1 MQGRYRSIGSF
12 GACGKLAVEQVSEY
26 NQGMTAEPVE
36 PVEEPSADSMPD
48 DADTAMRSGLLSAA
62 SLAEARWQRLN
73 EEDADDER
81 RRAPVSARAHTWA
94 MTLGGPK
101 LAAMLADVDVAS
113 LSDDECVVFAQAVTR
128 QQSWTDM
135 MLFDVTAAFA
145 AHRPGPDETER
156 RFGFPPGPGVERRIQ
171 LGGEDTRPLGSF
183 AASEWAAA
191 LKVSRAIA
199 TRLIADSLDLTARL
213 HVVMFNARAGNGD
226 TRRARMIADRTRW
239 LDPATLTAVQSE
251 ITPILATVTA
261 GKLEQIIDRIVGTRD
276 PAAAKARAERASQ
289 RREVWIGH
297 TRDEHADIYG
307 TLDGIGATVLDHR
320 LDELATAIGR
330 VVRAHGEP
338 AGFGPDDQS
347 FDQRRA
353 RALVLL
359 AAPVQVARLMRL
371 ARELRSPASDEPASD
386 EPTDAETADRAEAAE
401 ADDPGQECA
410 GLLDAITLYVH
421 LGADG
426 TLDLEDLG
434 VLSMPTV
441 RDLLATTT
449 ATVRVAPVI
458 DLNATYTSPGYRPS
472 VQLREQTVLMRATC
486 WFPYCER
493 PSRAC
498 DYEHSVPWPRG
509 PTETGN
515 AGPACRGHHR
525 VKTHGN
531 WRLHQACTGVYVWQA
546 PTGHVYIVTPDGTH
560 ALS

>member
-1 MQGRYRSIGSF
+1 
-12 GACGKLAVEQVSEY
+12 
-26 NQGMTAEPVE
+26 MTAE

-48 DADTAMRSGLLSAA
+48 DADTATDRGPWSAA

-73 EEDADDER
+73 EEDADAER
-81 RRAPVSARAHTWA
+81 RRAPVSARAHVWA

-101 LAAMLADVDVAS
+101 LAALLAGVDVES

-128 QQSWTDM
+128 QQSWTDA
-135 MLFDVTAAFA
+135 MLFDVTARFVE
-145 AHRPGPDETER
+145 HRPGPDETER
-156 RFGFPPGPGVERRIQ
+156 SFGFPPGPGVERRIQ
-171 LGGEDTRPLGSF
+171 LGGEDTRPHGSF

-239 LDPATLTAVQSE
+239 LDSATVAAVQSE
-251 ITPILATVTA
+251 ITPILATVTTR
-261 GKLEQIIDRIVGTRD
+261 KLEQVIDRIVGTRD
-276 PAAAKARAERASQ
+276 PAAAKARAEQASQ

-307 TLDGIGATVLDHR
+307 TLDGIGATVLDQR

-330 VVRAHGEP
+330 VVRAHGAP
-338 AGFGPDDQS
+338 AGFGPADQT

-359 AAPVQVARLMRL
+359 ATPVQVARLMRL
-371 ARELRSPASDEPASD
+371 ARELRSPASDEP
-386 EPTDAETADRAEAAE
+386 TDAEAAE
-401 ADDPGQECA
+401 AADKAEAAEAGDPGQECA

-426 TLDLEDLG
+426 TLDLEGLG

-449 ATVRVAPVI
+449 APVRVTPVI

-472 VQLREQTVLMRATC
+472 GRLREQTVLTRATC

-531 WRLHQACTGVYVWQA
+531 WRLHQPCIGVYVWQA

-560 ALS
+560 TLS